1 MFDLNESCM
10 EFKIHLMREYWN
22 RNDSLGAMM
31 KVAYETFLVDVGLGG
46 DVFTRDYE
54 TLQKLAQ
61 PCWFEHLWHLCH
73 FLKVN
78 VVLHESHDVQPI

>member
-1 MFDLNESCM
+1 MFDLNDSCM

-54 TLQKLAQ
+54 TLQELAQ
-61 PCWFEHLWHLCH
+61 SCWFEHL
-73 FLKVN
+73 
-78 VVLHESHDVQPI
+78 